1 MYYSLEYS
9 PITVMF
15 NFAIKILVLSSKG
28 HKVCTYVN
36 GFVQAKAPTPN
47 KNQYRKALPSIPK
60 WRLNS
65 NDFTISSKY

>member
-47 KNQYRKALPSIPK
+47 KNPVEK
-60 WRLNS
+60 
-65 NDFTISSKY
+65 SSPIYTKVET